1 VDVGV
6 RDGTTGIVGEG
17 VDVGEGVGEGVS
29 AVGVGM
35 DVAVAGGTG
44 VSDAIGWVAMAA
56 G

>member
-6 RDGTTGIVGEG
+6 RDGTTGFVGKG

-29 AVGVGM
+29 VVSVGM
-35 DVAVAGGTG
+35 NVGVAGGTG